1 MLHLW
6 CFGVFSL
13 ILVLAWAIESHSQ
26 IVAKPPSCLWLD
38 FLSSVIQVMAWKCT
52 KYAARAMKL
61 QNVLYVKLITFCHLK
76 GPEKMLFKSMNRAII
91 FMWTLLISFFLFLFF
106 FKFLEIVSSLSVF
119 HFPLESADILIF
131 CNLITLCDFYRAPS
145 YFFFLLFLLLNIYRV
160 LAVNDDE
167 PQL

>member
-1 MLHLW
+1 
-6 CFGVFSL
+6 
-13 ILVLAWAIESHSQ
+13 
-26 IVAKPPSCLWLD
+26 
-38 FLSSVIQVMAWKCT
+38 
-52 KYAARAMKL
+52 MKL
-61 QNVLYVKLITFCHLK
+61 QNMLYVKLIMFCRLK
-76 GPEKMLFKSMNRAII
+76 GPEKMLFKSMNRAVI
-91 FMWTLLISFFLFLFF
+91 FMRILLISFFFF
-106 FKFLEIVSSLSVF
+106 FKKFLEIVSSLSVF